1 MQMQTT
7 TILQSKD
14 ILVYP
19 KFTYK
24 KKKKNNTH
32 INNNNKKETN
42 KHFKTEQNLPTPH
55 VTHKCKPSNIKG
67 RESHVNKT

>member
-19 KFTYK
+19 KFIYKEKKEKEQYTYK
-24 KKKKNNTH
+24 QQQQKR
-32 INNNNKKETN
+32 N

-55 VTHKCKPSNIKG
+55 LIRKCKPSNIKG